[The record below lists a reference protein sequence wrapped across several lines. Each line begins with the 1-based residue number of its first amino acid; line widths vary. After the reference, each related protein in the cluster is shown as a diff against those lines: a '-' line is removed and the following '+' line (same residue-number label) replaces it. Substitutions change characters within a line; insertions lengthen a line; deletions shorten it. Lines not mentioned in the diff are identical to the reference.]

1 MRSNLPCPNQ
11 PQPTRWSFCAGM
23 NLRMREF
30 LFGISSDGGKP
41 QPGFV
46 TWYLT
51 KEAGR

>member
-1 MRSNLPCPNQ
+1 MRSNHSIPNQ
-11 PQPTRWSFCAGM
+11 PQPTRWSSCSGI
-23 NLRMREF
+23 NLRMRGF

-46 TWYLT
+46 MWYLT